1 MNVGTIVG
9 LIVIL
14 KVVVFAHCPADG
26 VKVYVV
32 VAWLFKAGLHVPVIP
47 FSELVGSVV
56 KFPP

>member
-9 LIVIL
+9 LTVIL
-14 KVVVFAHCPADG
+14 KVVVFEHCPAIG

-32 VAWLFKAGLHVPVIP
+32 VAWLLIAGLHVPVIP
-47 FSELVGSVV
+47 FNELVGSVA